1 MTARCTCRRLDHQP
15 TACQYQAG
23 CTGCLCDL
31 PAHHRPHL
39 TWCGPCGEYHLSA
52 RLVHAQRRAVPSGA
66 VPPPSGVTVA
76 TPCPPPVRVGGGPAC
91 RPASVSPMADRSA
104 PTTVAGTSVVGA
116 LFGPAGT
123 RSPSPRNP
131 RPGPHGGDAA

>member
-1 MTARCTCRRLDHQP
+1 MTARI
-15 TACQYQAG
+15 
-23 CTGCLCDL
+23 L
-31 PAHHRPHL
+31 PFVRA
-39 TWCGPCGEYHLSA
+39 
-52 RLVHAQRRAVPSGA
+52 VHADATAVPPGA
-66 VPPPSGVTVA
+66 VPPSLGDTVA
-76 TPCPPPVRVGGGPAC
+76 TPYPPPVRAGGGLAH
-91 RPASVSPMADRSA
+91 RPASVSPMAGRPA